1 MFEDNY
7 NMLGNNGDIEQPT
20 GGHECS
26 GNCQDKCKMK
36 NMSFLQYSYGEGQN
50 TKEKSDT
57 SNVVSICID
66 KDNGGDSSDVSIIK
80 SVNKSVT
87 EPGDT
92 LTYTVYVTN
101 TGDGELTEV
110 VLVDI
115 LDDETNYVDGSAKV
129 VLAPNNAAVN
139 FDEPVYDGATHKL
152 TITVNDELLE
162 GKTFIFS
169 YDVLVDDV
177 IDDPTMRIENRATVT
192 TNETEPQEDSTS
204 VATSYARVSIE
215 KEIVYPKYAKCVK
228 CDDKLTYA
236 IEVEHYAGT
245 IAATDV
251 VVTDL
256 FDSEFC
262 FDKYDVKVTNRAGYK
277 LDETD
282 GVYVDVM
289 NGLLTV
295 TIDSLPVDEKYTITI
310 EGKVCCCKK
319 HRE

>member
-1 MFEDNY
+1 
-7 NMLGNNGDIEQPT
+7 
-20 GGHECS
+20 
-26 GNCQDKCKMK
+26 MK
-36 NMSFLQYSYGEGQN
+36 NMSFLQYEYGEGQN

-57 SNVVSICID
+57 SNVVSICIN
-66 KDNGGDSSDVSIIK
+66 KDNGGDNHDVSIIK
-80 SVNKSVT
+80 DVNKSVT

-92 LTYTVYVTN
+92 LTYKVYVTN
-101 TGDGELTEV
+101 TGDGELTNV

-115 LDDETNYVDGSAKV
+115 LDNVTNYVDGSAKV
-129 VLAPNNAAVN
+129 VLASTNAAVD
-139 FDEPVYDGATHKL
+139 FDTPGYVPGTHTL
-152 TITVNDELLE
+152 TITVNDELPE
-162 GKTFIFS
+162 GETFIFS

-177 IDDPTMRIENRATVT
+177 IYDPTMPIENRATVE

-204 VATSYARVSIE
+204 VETRYARVNIE

-245 IAATDV
+245 IPATNV

-262 FDKYDVKVTNRAGYK
+262 FDKDDVKVTNRAGYK
-277 LDETD
+277 LDVYD
-282 GVYVDVM
+282 GVDVDVT

-295 TIDSLPVDEKYTITI
+295 NIDSLPVGEKYTITV

-319 HRE
+319 NRE